1 MFFPLDEQLKLWEA
15 HWSEQIA
22 KQAVWLSGLV
32 TFEQAGEI
40 LRRIGGV
47 EISTKSVWRRVE
59 KWGKQFEAIEK
70 MQQVK
75 AYAFEEKVEID
86 PNRSLAPMGAAMDG
100 TMIHI
105 REEGW
110 KELKV
115 GSVFEVGK
123 RVENDPETQEELEIG
138 CAVKNGYVAHL
149 GGPEVFGKQMWSEA
163 RQRHWLQAVDSI
175 VIGDGA
181 SWIWNLANEHFYTS
195 HQLVDWYHASEHLAN
210 AGKILYGEGSPQA
223 GRWHRSME
231 TKLYQG
237 HADQIADKLSKLAQK
252 QPKMSK
258 ELNQEAGYFTNNH
271 KRMQYLEMREE
282 GYPIGSGMVESAAKQ
297 YKARFAGSGMRWSRK
312 GAKHLLPVRTAI
324 MSKRF
329 DKMWAFAYNSP
340 PN

>member
-1 MFFPLDEQLKLWEA
+1 MKLWEA

-40 LRRIGGV
+40 LRKIGGV
-47 EISTKSVWRRVE
+47 DISTQSVWRRVE
-59 KWGKQFEAIEK
+59 KWGKQFEAVEK

-75 AYAFEEKVEID
+75 AYDFEERVEID
-86 PNRSLAPMGAAMDG
+86 PNKSLGQMGAAMDG

-110 KELKV
+110 KELKA
-115 GSVFEVGK
+115 GSVFEVEK
-123 RVENDPETQEELEIG
+123 QVENDPETQEQQEIG
-138 CAVKNGYVAHL
+138 HAVKNGYVAHL
-149 GGPEVFGKQMWSEA
+149 GGPEVFGKKMWAEA
-163 RQRHWLQAVDSI
+163 QGRYWIHAVDSI

-181 SWIWNLANEHFYTS
+181 SWIWNLAGEHFYAS

-210 AGKILYGEGSPQA
+210 TGKVLYGEGSPKA
-223 GRWHRSME
+223 HRWHRSLE

-237 HADQIADKLSKLAQK
+237 HADQIANKLVGLGKKHPK
-252 QPKMSK
+252 QSE
-258 ELNQEAGYFTNNH
+258 ELRKEAGYFKNNH
-271 KRMQYLEMREE
+271 KRMQYLEMREN

-312 GAKHLLPVRTAI
+312 GAKQLLPVRTAI

-329 DKMWAFAYNSP
+329 DKMWAMAYNSP